1 MHHLGYYLARASVA
15 VVAVGGGAGWRGH
28 AGTVL
33 RNEQR
38 MSLQVVA
45 SFVFLLCSYLAVLGK
60 ERRGRNTRLR
70 YDDFSAC

>member
-28 AGTVL
+28 VGTVL

-38 MSLQVVA
+38 TSLQVVVP
-45 SFVFLLCSYLAVLGK
+45 FVFLLCSYPSVLRK
-60 ERRGRNTRLR
+60 ERRGRDTRLR
-70 YDDFSAC
+70 YDDFGTC